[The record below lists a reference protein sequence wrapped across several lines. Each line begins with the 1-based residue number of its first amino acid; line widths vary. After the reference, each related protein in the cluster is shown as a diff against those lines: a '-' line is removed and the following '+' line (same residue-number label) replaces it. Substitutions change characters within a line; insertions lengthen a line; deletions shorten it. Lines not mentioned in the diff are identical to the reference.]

1 MSPNGHGGAL
11 VALKEKNVLNDM
23 KRRGIKNIFYHQVD
37 NILVK
42 IADPVFIG
50 HHMRDSS
57 EVSLKTGSAIF
68 TKMLST

>member
-1 MSPNGHGGAL
+1 MDMAEPSWPL
-11 VALKEKNVLNDM
+11 RKKNVLNDM

-50 HHMRDSS
+50 HHMRNSS
-57 EVSLKTGSAIF
+57 EVSLKIVK
-68 TKMLST
+68 KM